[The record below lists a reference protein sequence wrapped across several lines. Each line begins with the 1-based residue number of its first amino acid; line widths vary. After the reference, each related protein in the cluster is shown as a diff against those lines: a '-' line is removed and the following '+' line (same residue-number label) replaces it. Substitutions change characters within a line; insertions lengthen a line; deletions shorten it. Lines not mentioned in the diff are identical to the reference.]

1 MSAPAAALLTVGGL
15 TAKASEQSWVDTDLT
30 AIESPQKRMSVAAV
44 LDRGAATALADG
56 VFRVT
61 CDNHVRAISIAAH
74 LRHLGVPFNAI
85 SIGSGK

>member
-1 MSAPAAALLTVGGL
+1 
-15 TAKASEQSWVDTDLT
+15 
-30 AIESPQKRMSVAAV
+30 MSVAAV